1 MHTSLGEL
9 RQRWKP
15 FSHAEINRLDPL
27 PDVADVT
34 GDLVDRGI
42 GALSSGAAIL

>member
-1 MHTSLGEL
+1 M
-9 RQRWKP
+9 
-15 FSHAEINRLDPL
+15 

-42 GALSSGAAIL
+42 GALSRAIDRCPPFFLKIW